1 MLSNVFLKTLYD
13 MRRPLMWWVL
23 GVFLLSLWYMTFYPT
38 FQESGSDFQEMM
50 DNLPAS
56 MKALIGGEVDFT
68 TLEGFLA
75 VEAFSFMYPILLL
88 AFGVSYGSG
97 LIGGEEESGTLE
109 MLLAT
114 PISRWRVMLDK
125 FLALVVFTL
134 VVLLAIFL
142 GFVAGG
148 LVAGIEGMDV
158 GNLFRGTFNMLPLA
172 LFFTALTMFLTG
184 IRGGRGLALGVV
196 LGLATV
202 TYFIHSM
209 ATVADIPAWL
219 QQLSPWYYYNGTE
232 VIKEGANVGHVAL
245 LLGLTV
251 ALIAGGM
258 WGFQRRD
265 IGT

>member
-1 MLSNVFLKTLYD
+1 MLNNVFLKTLYD
-13 MRRPLMWWVL
+13 MRRSLMWWVL

-38 FQESGSDFQEMM
+38 FQESGGEFQEMM

-75 VEAFSFMYPILLL
+75 VEAFSFMYPILIL

-97 LIGGEEESGTLE
+97 LVGGEEESGTLE
-109 MLLAT
+109 VLLAA
-114 PISRWRVMLDK
+114 PVPRWRVMLDK

-134 VVLLAIFL
+134 AVLLAAFL

-148 LVAGIEGMDV
+148 LVADIEDMNV
-158 GNLFRGTFNMLPLA
+158 GNLFIGTFNMLPLG
-172 LFFTALTMFLTG
+172 LFFAALAMFLTG

-202 TYFIHSM
+202 TYFVHSM

-232 VIKEGANVGHVAL
+232 VIKSGLNAAHVAL

-251 ALIAGGM
+251 VLVGGGI